1 MAATVLR
8 NAFEAVSDA
17 LLIAMVLKGLPSN
30 FKTFSAT
37 VVQRDKQM
45 TFVEFKV
52 ALRSNEESEKSRNS
66 SSETGENIMV
76 TNRERTETES
86 GAVAVETKR
95 MIRSNADQIWGDS
108 AKKAEDQGRT
118 KIENNGHMFTFKV
131 SDCGTSFSNN
141 FLVDTGATSHIVND
155 ISKFICFDEDFD
167 ANAHIIELADG
178 SK

>member
-1 MAATVLR
+1 
-8 NAFEAVSDA
+8 
-17 LLIAMVLKGLPSN
+17 
-30 FKTFSAT
+30 
-37 VVQRDKQM
+37 M

-52 ALRSNEESEKSRNS
+52 ALRSHEESEKSRNG
-66 SSETGENIMV
+66 SSETGENIMP
-76 TNRERTETES
+76 TKYGERFDGACFKCGRKGHKKSECWSKS
-86 GAVAVETKR
+86 GKNGNGKWCSRCRNKTHDTKEC
-95 MIRSNADQIWGDS
+95 RSNMGRNDS

-118 KIENNGHMFTFKV
+118 KIENNEHMFTFKV